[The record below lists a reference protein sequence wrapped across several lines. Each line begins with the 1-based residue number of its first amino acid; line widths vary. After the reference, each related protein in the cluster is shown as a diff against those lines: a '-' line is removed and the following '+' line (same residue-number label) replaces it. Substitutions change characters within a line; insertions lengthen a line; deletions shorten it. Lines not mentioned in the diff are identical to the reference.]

1 MKLERTFI
9 VMQPETVVKERVGS
23 FLSAAGYRELATSP
37 MKYKRGSLI
46 GTLTALSPNKWQADA
61 LVETEPAGEN
71 QTNVRLKL
79 DVNTT
84 GHIILP
90 KESDYWQS
98 EMNTFEQD
106 ITSGEIKV
114 ESLNRSAVAVKSL
127 VIKGIVSFVLA
138 ALLVS
143 VPAAVLLALLL
154 DTRAVKFGVLISFA
168 AGTIASRK
176 YWKQLI

>member
-1 MKLERTFI
+1 
-9 VMQPETVVKERVGS
+9 MQPERVVKERVGS
-23 FLSAAGYRELATSP
+23 FLSAAGYRELASSP

-90 KESDYWQS
+90 KEGDYWQS
-98 EMNTFEQD
+98 EMDTFEQD
-106 ITSGEIKV
+106 ITSGEINV
-114 ESLNRSAVAVKSL
+114 ESSSKSALALKSS
-127 VIKGIVSFVLA
+127 VVKGIMIF
-138 ALLVS
+138 LL
-143 VPAAVLLALLL
+143 AAVLVGVPAGVLLGLLL
-154 DTRAVKFGVLISFA
+154 GFRAARYGALIGLA
-168 AGTIASRK
+168 AGMLAARK
-176 YWKQLI
+176 HWGY